1 MGRYLDASANLEEV
15 FGEVL
20 LKDFP
25 GLFGINFKLIFD
37 TKKRM
42 SKGKLTLASV
52 ESVTEKL
59 KFFTTD
65 GNNADGYDFL
75 IIVDSVAWEYASDED
90 KKRLISHEL
99 NHVFIDDKGKLKIVG
114 HDVEDFAKEIKKNID
129 NPGWAGD
136 LATLTLAIYEQEEDL
151 QGD

>member
-1 MGRYLDASANLEEV
+1 MSRYLDASANLEEV
-15 FGEVL
+15 FNEVL
-20 LKDFP
+20 TKDFP

-52 ESVTEKL
+52 ELVTEKL

-65 GNNADGYDFL
+65 GNNADGYDYL
-75 IIVDSVAWEYASDED
+75 IIVDSVAWEYASDGD
-90 KKRLISHEL
+90 KKRLLSHEL
-99 NHVFIDDKGKLKIVG
+99 NHVFIDEKGKLKVVG
-114 HDVEDFAKEIKKNID
+114 HDVEDFAKEIKKNIE

-136 LATLTLAIYEQEEDL
+136 LATLILAIYEQEED
-151 QGD
+151 QKGE